1 MSKKLDDVFKR
12 LYESELT
19 VPDEDLPR
27 SVQRRKEESRKEAE
41 ASVRVK
47 ERTIDKP
54 NDPSKKTNN
63 AHRPL
68 TIEEAEVVKERI
80 ETLRAQIKRINGKIS
95 TAEQSIIAQL
105 EGNEDLPTFTMDI
118 RKKPKLR
125 KASKIVLGYKATEIT
140 FPMYRMMLEEK
151 AALEKADTE
160 SMFEEEGASSPNS
173 VMKLMKEHM

>member
-1 MSKKLDDVFKR
+1 MSKSLDEIFKK
-12 LYESELT
+12 LYESELH
-19 VPDEDLPR
+19 VPDEDL
-27 SVQRRKEESRKEAE
+27 RRGVEKRMSDAKREAE
-41 ASVRVK
+41 QSVKLK
-47 ERTIDKP
+47 ERTVSDQ
-54 NDPSKKTNN
+54 DPYN
-63 AHRPL
+63 ATGNANRPL
-68 TIEEAEVVKERI
+68 TIEEAEVVRERI
-80 ETLRAQIKRINGKIS
+80 SKIRSSIERIKGKIS
-95 TAEQSIIAQL
+95 AAEKSIKGQL

-125 KASKIVLGYKATEIT
+125 KASKIVLDYKATEIT